1 MKRVPGSNVGHAR
14 DSSAPACA
22 DGRITAL
29 PVWQSIQDVLPGGAW
44 PPSSQCDLVWRVT
57 TADQERCWSPPSGA
71 KLPTHLGYEK
81 HDPAG
86 AGSGNSRKSVRS
98 KTVQTE
104 VGPVE
109 IEVPSTDWT
118 ASSCRSSR

>member
-29 PVWQSIQDVLPGGAW
+29 PVWQVFKTVLPGCAW

-57 TADQERCWSPPSGA
+57 TADQEVCWSPPSRA
-71 KLPTHLGYEK
+71 KITDHLGYEK
-81 HDPAG
+81 HDPAARE
-86 AGSGNSRKSVRS
+86 AGTLAR
-98 KTVQTE
+98 TC
-104 VGPVE
+104 GPR
-109 IEVPSTDWT
+109 P
-118 ASSCRSSR
+118 C